1 MEFFDAGNN
10 LLIAGDIDS
19 TKPFRQIF
27 NNLGVELDEI
37 VIFPFFFKIF
47 TKIKKNRARK
57 SMTILITQ
65 ILTTTL

>member
-1 MEFFDAGNN
+1 MQSITFSLIIDPKLKASSFLEFFDAGNN

-37 VIFPFFFKIF
+37 VNYIYYFC
-47 TKIKKNRARK
+47 
-57 SMTILITQ
+57 
-65 ILTTTL
+65 